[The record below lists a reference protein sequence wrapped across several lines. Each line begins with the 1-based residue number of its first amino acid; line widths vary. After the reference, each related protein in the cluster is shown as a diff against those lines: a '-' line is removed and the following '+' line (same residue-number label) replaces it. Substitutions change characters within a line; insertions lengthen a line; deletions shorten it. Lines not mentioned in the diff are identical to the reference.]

1 MGNVY
6 FNYNGC
12 TSDGAVP
19 GSGNGIGFYNLT
31 NTSQTVFTKFGTG
44 SYSLNDYA
52 ISMSTDVSNNTSG
65 GARYLY
71 VQVSFNDSHTST
83 FSDVVTGTLTHSIRT
98 LRPSGIYVNEA
109 APSGTNTTLLT
120 S

>member
-1 MGNVY
+1 
-6 FNYNGC
+6 
-12 TSDGAVP
+12 
-19 GSGNGIGFYNLT
+19 
-31 NTSQTVFTKFGTG
+31 
-44 SYSLNDYA
+44 
-52 ISMSTDVSNNTSG
+52 MSTDVSNNTSG